1 MWVRIFID
9 LLSYL
14 GSLLFKFNNNNNNN
28 NNKKQKTDQLK
39 YLRGGRGYRNFL
51 EQK

>member
-28 NNKKQKTDQLK
+28 NKKQKTDQLK
-39 YLRGGRGYRNFL
+39 YLRGDRGYRNCL